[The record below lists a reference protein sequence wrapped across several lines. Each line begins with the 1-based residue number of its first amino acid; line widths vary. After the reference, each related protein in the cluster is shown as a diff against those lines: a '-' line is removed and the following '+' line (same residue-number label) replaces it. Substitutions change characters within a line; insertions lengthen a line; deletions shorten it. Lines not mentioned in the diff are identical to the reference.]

1 MCKILRILKNLF
13 RFNHLEDVAQKVNAN
28 KTWRFFAALRLRGK
42 ACPDPPRR
50 HEDAKNHYAFPIGRK
65 ILSGLRRIF
74 GVVVRIDRN

>member
-28 KTWRFFAALRLRGK
+28 KTWRFFASLRLPGK

-50 HEDAKNHYAFPIGRK
+50 HEDARIIMRFPSAEKSFPACEGF
-65 ILSGLRRIF
+65 SA
-74 GVVVRIDRN
+74 